1 MALVSKIP
9 SAATQGTENKTTE
22 QLNQVM
28 RDSLM
33 TQDPIKLY
41 GLIEKMVEMVRFEQ
55 AQAAFKVMRAETR
68 AKKLEVQVVNLMA
81 SNENLE
87 KTLWNNKR

>member
-1 MALVSKIP
+1 MALVPKI
-9 SAATQGTENKTTE
+9 SAPVNKSTENKTTE

-41 GLIEKMVEMVRFEQ
+41 GLIEKMIEMVRFEQ
-55 AQAAFKVMRAETR
+55 AQAAFKVMRAETQ
-68 AKKLEVQVVNLMA
+68 AAKLEVQVVNLMA
-81 SNENLE
+81 ANENLE
-87 KTLWNNKR
+87 KTLWGKK